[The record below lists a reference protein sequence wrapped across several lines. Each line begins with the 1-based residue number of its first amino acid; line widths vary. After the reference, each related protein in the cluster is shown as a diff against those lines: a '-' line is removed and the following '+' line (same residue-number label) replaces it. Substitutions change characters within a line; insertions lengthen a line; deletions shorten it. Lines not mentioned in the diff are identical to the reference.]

1 MIKRL
6 YELGYFDYQKF
17 IIDNQKKLSLSPIM
31 SIALI
36 KALDIFKTKKNS
48 LSQEEFC
55 KDLLISS
62 SDADKVLSKLF
73 EQGFYQI
80 YTSENEDHLVEENVS
95 FDGFFNKVEAII
107 KNDLLDEGKDE
118 LSKIIFYLQNEMHRV
133 LTSKEIDI
141 VTSLV
146 IDDKYQY
153 EQFTKAINYLV
164 DHKRN
169 ITIKAI
175 FDNIS
180 PETKIHKKKENK
192 LMKDFMDKIK

>member
-6 YELGYFDYQKF
+6 YELGYFDYRKF
-17 IIDNQKKLSLSPIM
+17 IVDNQKKLSLSPLM
-31 SIALI
+31 SMVLI
-36 KALDIFKTKKNS
+36 RALDIYKTKKTTAT
-48 LSQEEFC
+48 QEEFC
-55 KDLLISS
+55 DNLLISL
-62 SDADKVLSKLF
+62 DEADEVLSKLF

-80 YTSENEDHLVEENVS
+80 FTSENDNHLVEEFIS
-95 FDGFFNKVEAII
+95 FDGFFDKVEAVI
-107 KNDLLDEGKDE
+107 KNDLLDEGKDD
-118 LSKIIFYLQNEMHRV
+118 LSKTIFYLQNEMHRV

-153 EQFTKAINYLV
+153 DQFTKAVNYLV

-169 ITIKAI
+169 ITIKSI
-175 FDNIS
+175 CDNLS
-180 PETKIHKKKENK
+180 QDTKVHKKKDNK

>member
-6 YELGYFDYQKF
+6 YELGYFDYRKF
-17 IIDNQKKLSLSPIM
+17 IVDNQKKLSLSPLM
-31 SIALI
+31 SIVLI
-36 KALDIFKTKKNS
+36 RALDIYKTKKTTAT
-48 LSQEEFC
+48 QEEFC
-55 KDLLISS
+55 DNLLISL
-62 SDADKVLSKLF
+62 DEADEVLSKLF

-80 YTSENEDHLVEENVS
+80 FTSENDNHLVEEFVS
-95 FDGFFNKVEAII
+95 FDGFFDKVEAVI
-107 KNDLLDEGKDE
+107 KNDLLDEGKDD
-118 LSKIIFYLQNEMHRV
+118 LSKTIFYLQNEMHRV

-153 EQFTKAINYLV
+153 DQFTKAVNYLV

-169 ITIKAI
+169 ITIKSI
-175 FDNIS
+175 CDNLS
-180 PETKIHKKKENK
+180 QDTKVHKKKDNK

>member
-6 YELGYFDYQKF
+6 YELGYFDYRKF
-17 IIDNQKKLSLSPIM
+17 IVDNQKKLSLSPLM
-31 SIALI
+31 SMVLI
-36 KALDIFKTKKNS
+36 RALDIYKTKKTTAT
-48 LSQEEFC
+48 QEEFC
-55 KDLLISS
+55 DNLLISL
-62 SDADKVLSKLF
+62 DEADEVLSKLF

-80 YTSENEDHLVEENVS
+80 FTSENDNHLVEEFVS
-95 FDGFFNKVEAII
+95 FDGFFDKVEAVI
-107 KNDLLDEGKDE
+107 KNDLLDEGKDD
-118 LSKIIFYLQNEMHRV
+118 LSKTIFYLQNEMHRV

-153 EQFTKAINYLV
+153 DQFTKAVNYLV

-169 ITIKAI
+169 ITIKSI
-175 FDNIS
+175 CDNLS
-180 PETKIHKKKENK
+180 QDTKVHKKKDNK

>member
-6 YELGYFDYQKF
+6 YELGYFDYRKF
-17 IIDNQKKLSLSPIM
+17 ISDNQKKLSLSPLM
-31 SIALI
+31 STVLI
-36 KALDIFKTKKNS
+36 RALDIYKTKKTS
-48 LSQEEFC
+48 ASQEEFC
-55 KDLLISS
+55 DNLLITNKE
-62 SDADKVLSKLF
+62 ADKVLSKLF

-80 YTSENEDHLVEENVS
+80 YTSENDNHLVEEFVS
-95 FDGFFNKVEAII
+95 FDGFFDKVEAIL

-141 VTSLV
+141 ITSFV
-146 IDDKYQY
+146 VDDKYQY
-153 EQFTKAINYLV
+153 EHFTRAVNYLA

-175 FDNIS
+175 SDVIS
-180 PETKIHKKKENK
+180 PEIKAHNKKDNK
-192 LMKDFMDKIK
+192 LIKDFMDIIK

>member
-1 MIKRL
+1 MFKRL

-17 IIDNQKKLSLSPIM
+17 IVDNQKKLSLSPIM
-31 SIALI
+31 SIVLI
-36 KALDIFKTKKNS
+36 KALDIFKTKKTS
-48 LSQEEFC
+48 ATQEEFC

-62 SDADKVLSKLF
+62 SEADKVLSKLF

-80 YTSENEDHLVEENVS
+80 YTSENENHLVEEFVS
-95 FDGFFNKVEAII
+95 FDGFFDKVEAII

-146 IDDKYQY
+146 VDDKYQY
-153 EQFTKAINYLV
+153 DHFTKAVNYLV

-169 ITIKAI
+169 ITIKGI

-180 PETKIHKKKENK
+180 PETKVSKKKENK

>member
-1 MIKRL
+1 
-6 YELGYFDYQKF
+6 
-17 IIDNQKKLSLSPIM
+17 
-31 SIALI
+31 
-36 KALDIFKTKKNS
+36 
-48 LSQEEFC
+48 
-55 KDLLISS
+55 
-62 SDADKVLSKLF
+62 
-73 EQGFYQI
+73 
-80 YTSENEDHLVEENVS
+80 
-95 FDGFFNKVEAII
+95 
-107 KNDLLDEGKDE
+107 
-118 LSKIIFYLQNEMHRV
+118 MHRV

>member
-6 YELGYFDYQKF
+6 YELGYFDYRKF
-17 IIDNQKKLSLSPIM
+17 IVDNQKKLSLSPLM
-31 SIALI
+31 SIVLI
-36 KALDIFKTKKNS
+36 RALDIYKTKKTTAT
-48 LSQEEFC
+48 QEEFC
-55 KDLLISS
+55 DNLLISL
-62 SDADKVLSKLF
+62 DEADEVLSKLF

-80 YTSENEDHLVEENVS
+80 FTSENDNHLVEEFIS
-95 FDGFFNKVEAII
+95 FDGFFDKVEAVI
-107 KNDLLDEGKDE
+107 KNDLLDEGKDD
-118 LSKIIFYLQNEMHRV
+118 LSKTIFYLQNEMHRV

-153 EQFTKAINYLV
+153 DQFTKAVNYLV

-169 ITIKAI
+169 ITIKSI
-175 FDNIS
+175 CDNLS
-180 PETKIHKKKENK
+180 QDTKVHKKKDNK

>member
-6 YELGYFDYQKF
+6 YELGYFDYRKF
-17 IIDNQKKLSLSPIM
+17 IVDNQKKLSLSPLM
-31 SIALI
+31 SIVLI
-36 KALDIFKTKKNS
+36 RALDIYKTKKTTAT
-48 LSQEEFC
+48 QEEFC
-55 KDLLISS
+55 DNLLISL
-62 SDADKVLSKLF
+62 DEADEVLSKLF

-80 YTSENEDHLVEENVS
+80 FTSENDNHLVEEFIS
-95 FDGFFNKVEAII
+95 FDGFFDKVEAVI
-107 KNDLLDEGKDE
+107 KNDLLDEGKDD
-118 LSKIIFYLQNEMHRV
+118 LSKTIFYLQNEMHRV

-153 EQFTKAINYLV
+153 DQFTKAVNYLV

-169 ITIKAI
+169 ITIKSI
-175 FDNIS
+175 CDNLS
-180 PETKIHKKKENK
+180 QNTKVHKKKDNK